1 MGLVNAINIA
11 NSDLPLDKKI
21 SLHLSSNFYEPIN
34 EVMYPIC
41 VKAVEETA
49 GGNPEALLDLPSG
62 YSVAGSNQAPASI
75 IVENYHLDV
84 FVLAEEV
91 GGNSG

>member
-21 SLHLSSNFYEPIN
+21 SLHLSTNFYEPIS
-34 EVMYPIC
+34 EVLYPACI
-41 VKAVEETA
+41 KAVEETIA
-49 GGNPEALLDLPSG
+49 GNPRALIELPSG

-75 IVENYHLDV
+75 LLENYHLEI
-84 FVLAEEV
+84 FAE
-91 GGNSG
+91 GGGVKSG

>member
-21 SLHLSSNFYEPIN
+21 SLHLSTNFYEPIS
-34 EVMYPIC
+34 EVLYPACI
-41 VKAVEETA
+41 KAVEETIA
-49 GGNPEALLDLPSG
+49 GNPEALIELPSG

-75 IVENYHLDV
+75 LLENYHLEI
-84 FVLAEEV
+84 FTE
-91 GGNSG
+91 GGGVKSG